1 MLAHLGFQ
9 RPFQHRFGEL
19 LEQPVLPD
27 DILGFL
33 VVSEQLIDQL
43 LVDCHGPFILLS
55 PMAIYTVLFT
65 PSRKRNRQM
74 SISKTHPMDRVHNT
88 LPTSSSAWCC
98 PRPDRNP

>member
-65 PSRKRNRQM
+65 PS
-74 SISKTHPMDRVHNT
+74 KTHLSLDRQVHR
-88 LPTSSSAWCC
+88 
-98 PRPDRNP
+98 PRESLLLLLRRRGLWALFPEV